1 MADKI
6 NFGKRTIEALKL
18 PDAGRVRYH
27 DSGSRFLYLDVFPSG
42 KKTFQYVRW
51 TAGKTQFL
59 KIGNFPEMTPTEARA
74 KADDLSG
81 DISKGKPLAA
91 SGKARETFSDLFASY
106 LENHLKTQT
115 RSWRLDLRWFE
126 KCLVPLHKMPLK
138 HITPQTV
145 RDFHKKMAK
154 EHGEVSANRLGSLIS
169 RTYNYAIKEKGAFLA
184 NPAIGLTKFEERSRA
199 RHLDD
204 IEIKRFFQALD
215 TMDIEWQD
223 FFKLALFTGARRANI
238 QAAKWADI
246 DIERKIWTI
255 SEEEFKTGDATD
267 IILSDTACEILKR
280 RLEKSESEH
289 VFPSH
294 GKNGHIVET
303 KSVWRRLLE
312 KSGIKNF
319 HMHDLRRTFGSYQ
332 ANAGASLQVIGKS
345 LGHRS
350 TDATEIYARLDLAPV
365 RESVEK
371 ATAAIMEAV
380 NKKDKKE

>member
-6 NFGKRTIEALKL
+6 NFGKRTIDALPL
-18 PDAGRVRYH
+18 PGEGRQRYR
-27 DSGSRFLYLDVFPSG
+27 DTASRFLYLDVFNSG
-42 KKTFQYVRW
+42 RKTFLYVRKLQ
-51 TAGKTQFL
+51 GRVKFI
-59 KIGNFPEMTPTEARA
+59 KIGNYPEMTPTEARI
-74 KADDLSG
+74 KADEQSG
-81 DISKGKPLAA
+81 DISKGKPLGK
-91 SGKARETFSDLFASY
+91 SGKTFADLFTNY
-106 LENHLKTQT
+106 LENHLKLQART
-115 RSWRLDLRWFE
+115 WKLDERWFN
-126 KCLVPLHKMPLK
+126 KCLEPLHRTPIK

-154 EHGEVSANRLGSLIS
+154 EHGEVSANRIASLIS
-169 RTYNYAIKEKGAFLA
+169 RTFNYAIKEQGAFLA
-184 NPAIGLTKFEERSRA
+184 NPAAGLTKFDERSRA
-199 RHLDD
+199 RRLDD

-215 TMDIEWQD
+215 TMDLDWQD

-255 SEEEFKTGDATD
+255 SEEDFKTGEETE
-267 IILSDTACEILKR
+267 IILSDAACEILTR
-280 RLEKSESEH
+280 RLEKSESGY
-289 VFPSH
+289 VFPSN
-294 GKNGHIVET
+294 GKSGHIVET
-303 KSVWRRLLE
+303 KTAWRRLLK

-332 ANAGASLQVIGKS
+332 ANTGASLQVIGKS

-371 ATAAIMEAV
+371 ATAAILAAAT
-380 NKKDKKE
+380 KKDNEK